1 VDQERVCY
9 RYKSLANIQPL
20 NKQEETKMNHE
31 NEFNHVASI
40 YQALTRQIE
49 RVAVID
55 DRVKKLEAQNLDK
68 DQLIELLSDEN
79 KRLKEEMFDHL
90 ATIEELRELNNEL
103 DNQVERLSNKLN
115 LRKLK

>member
-1 VDQERVCY
+1 M
-9 RYKSLANIQPL
+9 S
-20 NKQEETKMNHE
+20 HE

-40 YQALTRQIE
+40 YQALGRQVDRII
-49 RVAVID
+49 VID
-55 DRVKKLEAQNLDK
+55 ERVKKLEQQVLNK
-68 DQLIELLSDEN
+68 DQLIELLSNEN